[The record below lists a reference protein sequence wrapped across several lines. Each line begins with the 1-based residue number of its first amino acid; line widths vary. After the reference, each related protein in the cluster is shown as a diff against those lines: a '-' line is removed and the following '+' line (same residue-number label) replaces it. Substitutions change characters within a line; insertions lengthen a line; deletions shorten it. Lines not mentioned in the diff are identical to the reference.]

1 MQTRMIAE
9 IAYNAYAKVTDNK
22 NFRGDEMPLFQDLGE
37 KIQNAWIAA
46 VSAVRMPRLADLED
60 QPLAEALDRLSLA
73 LGIPELTIEAGEL
86 IEVALIDRAIEKL
99 AEKNGTVAA

>member
-1 MQTRMIAE
+1 MQTKMIAE

-22 NFRGDEMPLFQDLGE
+22 NFRGEEMPLFADLGE

-60 QPLAEALDRLSLA
+60 KPLVDAFDRLSLA
-73 LGIPELTIEAGEL
+73 IPLGEVTSDEM
-86 IEVALIDRAIEKL
+86 IEVQLIDRAIEKL
-99 AEKNGTVAA
+99 AEKNVAA